1 MFWIYVL
8 QKTRGKYAS
17 NSLLYL
23 KLLWNQEAKQP
34 GLISHVQILKCFLS
48 WNIFSYH
55 LYKKKKTEVN
65 LPLFLQYLQDCEL
78 ENLEVQQKPA
88 LLIVRCVQRRQL
100 VLTYRRKIHMEI
112 TNKTLDNERV
122 EDHLA
127 WENKQH
133 FATPPIRHPGLSWM
147 LRDPWGPLTINDMM
161 AMMRMMMMMMVNRM
175 VVVVVMMMMC
185 KIMQHDLD
193 D

>member
-1 MFWIYVL
+1 MYKFWSVF
-8 QKTRGKYAS
+8 
-17 NSLLYL
+17 YL
-23 KLLWNQEAKQP
+23 E
-34 GLISHVQILKCFLS
+34 
-48 WNIFSYH
+48 IFSVIICT
-55 LYKKKKTEVN
+55 KKKKTEVN

-112 TNKTLDNERV
+112 TNITLDNERV

-161 AMMRMMMMMMVNRM
+161 AMMTMMT
-175 VVVVVMMMMC
+175 
-185 KIMQHDLD
+185 IIFLWWWWWWWLTGWLWW
-193 D
+193 